1 MYAAATSVALIGGEA
16 RPVRVEAHVG
26 RQSEAFKLSGLPDT
40 AVREAKDRVRAAVAS
55 AGIRFPNRTV
65 TVNLAPADLPKG
77 GTDYDLPIALG
88 ILAASREIPDLR
100 NAVVVGELALDGSV
114 RPGSNAFGAGVLSA
128 RDGVPCLLARSD
140 AGEAASIPGARAY
153 GVASLGEAVD
163 LLRGGLDHVAPAES
177 APRIEHGPT
186 PDLSDIKGQ
195 PVARRALEVAAAGGH
210 HLLLHGPP
218 GSGKTMLARRIVG
231 IMPMLE
237 PEEAVETAMLWSAA
251 GRRRGMVVTPPFRAP
266 HHTASKAA
274 LVGGGTG
281 NPVPGE
287 ASLAHHGI
295 LFLDELAEF
304 PRSHLDT
311 LRQPLEEGVV
321 SVARRGSS
329 IDFPASFQLLAAT
342 NPCPCGFYG
351 DRRRPCECRPA
362 IVGRYRARIS
372 GPLLDRFDL
381 IVKVGRVESGEYS
394 GPAGEPSAAVADRV
408 LVARKAQRDRGIIN
422 RHLLLTHGSDET
434 AASRALVTTALGNGV
449 LTARGADRVR
459 RVARTI
465 ADLEGAPQ
473 VEESHMAEAIGLR
486 GEWRD
491 E

>member
-1 MYAAATSVALIGGEA
+1 
-16 RPVRVEAHVG
+16 
-26 RQSEAFKLSGLPDT
+26 
-40 AVREAKDRVRAAVAS
+40 VAS

-88 ILAASREIPDLR
+88 VLAASREIPDLR
-100 NAVVVGELALDGSV
+100 QAVVVGELALDGSV

-128 RDGVPCLLARSD
+128 RDGVPCLVSRHV
-140 AGEAASIPGARAY
+140 AGEAASIPGARVY
-153 GVASLGEAVD
+153 GVSSLAEAVD
-163 LLRGGLDHVAPAES
+163 LIRGGMDHVECAEP
-177 APRIEHGPT
+177 APRVEHSPA
-186 PDLSDIKGQ
+186 PDLADVRGQ
-195 PVARRALEVAAAGGH
+195 PIARRALEVAAAGGH
-210 HLLLHGPP
+210 HLLFHGPP

-231 IMPMLE
+231 ILPALE
-237 PEEAVETAMLWSAA
+237 PWEAVETAMLWSAA

-274 LVGGGTG
+274 LVGGGSG

-287 ASLAHHGI
+287 ASLAHNGI

-321 SVARRGSS
+321 SVARRGMSL
-329 IDFPASFQLLAAT
+329 DFPASFQLLAAT
-342 NPCPCGFYG
+342 NPCACGFYA

-362 IVGRYRARIS
+362 ILARYRGRIS

-381 IVKVGRVESGEYS
+381 IIRVGRVESADYS
-394 GPAGEPSAAVADRV
+394 GEPGEPSPVVADRV
-408 LVARKAQRDRGIIN
+408 LRARQIQRERGVIN
-422 RHLLLTHGSDET
+422 RHLTPSEALEET
-434 AASRALVTTALGNGV
+434 ETALGLVTGALANGV

-465 ADLEGAPQ
+465 ADLDGFPR
-473 VEESHMAEAIGLR
+473 VEEAHMAEAIGLR